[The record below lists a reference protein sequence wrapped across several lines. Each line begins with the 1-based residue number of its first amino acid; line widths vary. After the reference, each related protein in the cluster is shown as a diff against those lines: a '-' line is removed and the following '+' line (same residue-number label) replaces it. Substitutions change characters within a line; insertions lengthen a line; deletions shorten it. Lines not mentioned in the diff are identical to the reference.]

1 MRDRSYRILDVSRD
15 ELGFT
20 YCFTGIQDVEIKRLH
35 PSKILSLPSFIS
47 QTNDIVDSYTMVVG
61 NYPCDVIMKEEILE
75 KSYYT
80 EFLDYIQ
87 LIKPLCFLFETR
99 KFHSEEELSKSI
111 DSFRSLGYSCSSK
124 VMNAME
130 QTGIPFVQ
138 YKGYIIGIQKTIG
151 HSMSFPENE
160 AIKHTLLDF
169 LNTGMA
175 PSSKHY
181 VKDKEADA
189 LDKTGCIYNWS
200 GNGYKEMDRIY
211 LNLKKK
217 PLYCDAY
224 GIRRITPQELLKMK
238 GYSKSLFIPESNLE
252 KAYSTVLTAP
262 NVWITNKILRFLFN
276 EIFAYD
282 KNQEIQ
288 ETDDALQTTST
299 QKGSKKKC
307 FVIMPFQE
315 QLDSYYREIIKP
327 LMETLGYEVLRGDE
341 IYGIDA
347 IIDQIKDAIR
357 HADLLIADLT
367 GKNPN
372 VNYELGFADALD
384 KTTIRISQA
393 IEDIPFDYHH
403 IRIVLY
409 DTKKVNWQEQLKE
422 QIRRHV
428 QTIEKKQSA

>member
-1 MRDRSYRILDVSRD
+1 
-15 ELGFT
+15 
-20 YCFTGIQDVEIKRLH
+20 
-35 PSKILSLPSFIS
+35 
-47 QTNDIVDSYTMVVG
+47 MVVG
-61 NYPCDVIMKEEILE
+61 NYPRDVIRKEEIIE

-80 EFLDYIQ
+80 DFFHCIQ
-87 LIKPLCFLFETR
+87 MMKPRCFLFETR

-138 YKGYIIGIQKTIG
+138 YKGYIIGIQKSIA
-151 HSMSFPENE
+151 HSMSFPEKE
-160 AIKHTLLDF
+160 AEKHKLLDF
-169 LNTGMA
+169 LDIGIA
-175 PSSKHY
+175 PSSRHY
-181 VKDKEADA
+181 VKNKETDA
-189 LDKTGCIYNWS
+189 LDKMGCVYNWS
-200 GNGYKEMDRIY
+200 GDGYKEMDRIY

-217 PLYCDAY
+217 PLYCDVY

-238 GYSKSLFIPESNLE
+238 GYSKSLFIPESNLD

-262 NVWITNKILRFLFN
+262 NVWITNKILRSLFD

-282 KNQEIQ
+282 KMTSQKQEIQ
-288 ETDDALQTTST
+288 ESDVAAQTTST
-299 QKGSKKKC
+299 QECIDKKKC
-307 FVIMPFQE
+307 FVIMPFQD

-341 IYGIDA
+341 IYGVDA

-393 IEDIPFDYHH
+393 IEDVPFDYRH

-409 DTKKVNWQEQLKE
+409 DTKKVNWQDQLKE
-422 QIRRHV
+422 QIRQHV
-428 QTIEKKQSA
+428 QTIEKKQSS